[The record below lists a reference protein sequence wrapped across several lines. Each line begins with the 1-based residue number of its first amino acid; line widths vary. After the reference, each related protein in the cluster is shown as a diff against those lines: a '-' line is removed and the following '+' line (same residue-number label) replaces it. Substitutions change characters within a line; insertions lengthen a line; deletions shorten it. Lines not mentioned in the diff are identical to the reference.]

1 MARILIVDDSAVMR
15 LNLRKILM
23 ESGHEIIA
31 EAPNGKV
38 ALNMY
43 EKYKPDLVTMDITM
57 PVMSGV
63 DATGFIVSKYPDAKI
78 VMISALNQKKM
89 VYDALKNGARHYII
103 KPIDKQKV
111 MSVLNEVLLTETSH
125 IQKYEENQERQSKIE
140 DETKDHFTIENVEGV
155 FIIRLEAGFDSKD
168 MDNLNTAM
176 QGIMFVRPL
185 KIKFDFGGLNEF
197 DDGYLNRIMVYAK
210 KAMDSGG
217 NYESL
222 VQGESLKA
230 IVEHKEE
237 TYLQ

>member
-23 ESGHEIIA
+23 ESGHEIVA

-111 MSVLNEVLLTETSH
+111 MSVLNEVLLTDASH
-125 IQKYEENQERQSKIE
+125 IQKYEEKQEQKAAAQDDDKE
-140 DETKDHFTIENVEGV
+140 HFSIENIGGV
-155 FIIRLEAGFDSKD
+155 FVIKLEDKFNNRD

-176 QGIMFVRPL
+176 QGIMFVKPL
-185 KIKFDFGGLNEF
+185 KLKFDFGVLEGF

-210 KAMDSGG
+210 KAIDGGGEYDSVVRSV
-217 NYESL
+217 E
-222 VQGESLKA
+222 LKKV
-230 IVEHKEE
+230 ILHKEE
-237 TYLQ
+237 TYLR

>member
-1 MARILIVDDSAVMR
+1 
-15 LNLRKILM
+15 
-23 ESGHEIIA
+23 
-31 EAPNGKV
+31 
-38 ALNMY
+38 
-43 EKYKPDLVTMDITM
+43 
-57 PVMSGV
+57 
-63 DATGFIVSKYPDAKI
+63 
-78 VMISALNQKKM
+78 
-89 VYDALKNGARHYII
+89 
-103 KPIDKQKV
+103 

-140 DETKDHFTIENVEGV
+140 DETKDHFTIENVEGI